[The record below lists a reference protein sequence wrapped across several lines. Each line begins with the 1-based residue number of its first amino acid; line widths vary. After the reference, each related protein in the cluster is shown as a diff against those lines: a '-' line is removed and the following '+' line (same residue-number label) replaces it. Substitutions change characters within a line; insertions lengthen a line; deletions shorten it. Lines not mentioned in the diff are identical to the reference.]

1 MKKLK
6 TIKIMDTLNYD
17 LQIALRIIKA
27 QEMIIGPLAW
37 SEAREVS
44 GLRVIDQKREEV
56 SFDGDAKD
64 ILNRLVVQYEHL
76 FGRAS
81 HEVCREAVQDIVAEM
96 PPEEVPSSLK

>member
-1 MKKLK
+1 
-6 TIKIMDTLNYD
+6 MDTLNYD

-37 SEAREVS
+37 SEAKEVS
-44 GLRVIDQKREEV
+44 GFHIINQGKEEV
-56 SFDGDAKD
+56 AFDGDAKEV
-64 ILNRLVVQYEHL
+64 LNRLVVQYEHL